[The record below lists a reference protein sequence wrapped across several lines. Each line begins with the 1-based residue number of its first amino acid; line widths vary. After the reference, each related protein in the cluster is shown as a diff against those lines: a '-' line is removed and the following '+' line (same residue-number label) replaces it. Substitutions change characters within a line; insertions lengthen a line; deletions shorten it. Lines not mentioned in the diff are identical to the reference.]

1 MRPTSPSPGPIFR
14 CEQCGRHTWDALF
27 ACPQRRD
34 GACPFLLEN
43 VGGSRLTRLVAA
55 AACWALV
62 LGALRLTRQAG
73 DDLTRLV
80 VVLIALVLGV
90 AGSLAVLSL
99 FSEPSYLLVN
109 RATGAVWHRLTL
121 AGWTIS
127 DQITLPIEPL
137 PINLSLGFTP
147 TYPASVSTLCQP
159 GSSVQGGNDRQMAI
173 DIVLHTLIALIARGL
188 LAVRVSRRY
197 TRYWG
202 RPLKLDSVKYALEP
216 GPLAELT
223 EIDGELEGRLM
234 VEAIQWLERTPENA
248 LSIQRLAAS
257 WQIPPDQG
265 VEVDKLVAAIFDDNQ
280 HDPYEW
286 LVMLVE
292 EDTIARGLCNTP
304 PRRAGGRAAYDIAP
318 AHAGWMAE
326 ESQAVRAAQTRL
338 ARAHPDLV
346 RALRYAIDVG
356 IEARQEA

>member
-1 MRPTSPSPGPIFR
+1 
-14 CEQCGRHTWDALF
+14 
-27 ACPQRRD
+27 
-34 GACPFLLEN
+34 
-43 VGGSRLTRLVAA
+43 
-55 AACWALV
+55 
-62 LGALRLTRQAG
+62 
-73 DDLTRLV
+73 
-80 VVLIALVLGV
+80 
-90 AGSLAVLSL
+90 
-99 FSEPSYLLVN
+99 
-109 RATGAVWHRLTL
+109 
-121 AGWTIS
+121 
-127 DQITLPIEPL
+127 
-137 PINLSLGFTP
+137 
-147 TYPASVSTLCQP
+147 
-159 GSSVQGGNDRQMAI
+159 MAI

-304 PRRAGGRAAYDIAP
+304 PRRAGGRAAYDIAST
-318 AHAGWMAE
+318 HAGWMAE